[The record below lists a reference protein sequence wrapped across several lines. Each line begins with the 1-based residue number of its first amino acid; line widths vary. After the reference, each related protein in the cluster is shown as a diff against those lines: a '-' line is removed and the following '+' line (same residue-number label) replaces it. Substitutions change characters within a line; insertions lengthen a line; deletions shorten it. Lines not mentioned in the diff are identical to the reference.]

1 MCEEASVWI
10 ESQERVLPLNWREDN
25 WDNEDQKVLSHRHQ
39 LQGFL
44 IRFKGTMLQFRRI
57 EQEFLFSYEPSRKG
71 PILGGGFK
79 EDRQLHFELALRSE
93 KLTLLSLVSDDIL
106 KAEDIFLSS
115 AISEELRRESSYRL
129 MSVTQPLEQNSRV
142 ELGLRMDWTDL
153 YLRQL

>member
-57 EQEFLFSYEPSRKG
+57 EQEFLFSYEP
-71 PILGGGFK
+71 
-79 EDRQLHFELALRSE
+79 
-93 KLTLLSLVSDDIL
+93 
-106 KAEDIFLSS
+106 
-115 AISEELRRESSYRL
+115 
-129 MSVTQPLEQNSRV
+129 
-142 ELGLRMDWTDL
+142 
-153 YLRQL
+153 